1 MPAGAPWR
9 SALARGV
16 LFVTS
21 DRAFLEQV
29 LAQVLVGLGVAA
41 AQPLQ
46 GHRRVLQLLA
56 GVVQQDLAQFLVL
69 AVVRAL
75 TVPVD
80 GLELLDQRGDRVVL
94 QQRLLLQFLAGDVQ
108 AFARHAAMLLVGS
121 TNLARP
127 VAQRG
132 RRRQSASRR

>member
-46 GHRRVLQLLA
+46 GHRRLLQL
-56 GVVQQDLAQFLVL
+56 
-69 AVVRAL
+69 RADDCEYEQL
-75 TVPVD
+75 RKILRHNPRE
-80 GLELLDQRGDRVVL
+80 ELG
-94 QQRLLLQFLAGDVQ
+94 
-108 AFARHAAMLLVGS
+108 HAAMALEWLRRS
-121 TNLARP
+121 DPETDENLRAD
-127 VAQRG
+127 G
-132 RRRQSASRR
+132 

>member
-56 GVVQQDLAQFLVL
+56 GVVQQDL
-69 AVVRAL
+69 
-75 TVPVD
+75 
-80 GLELLDQRGDRVVL
+80 
-94 QQRLLLQFLAGDVQ
+94 LQFLAGDVQ